1 MLFFAIFIIA
11 VLVAALYGQN
21 KQITA
26 LRTELTELKRNE
38 AELKEANAT
47 LEIMAKSAIRGQR
60 VLRKIYEYLIDETTN
75 KAVHNN
81 SITGLDA
88 LGGVY
93 EMLYEGQQYFSDDQA
108 DLDDEK
114 WRPIELSCEH
124 RKGEL

>member
-114 WRPIELSCEH
+114 WRPIELSC
-124 RKGEL
+124 